1 MYNPSL
7 REQPLD
13 QPAAVI
19 PLKHE
24 SSILDW
30 LESTGRLLARD
41 EANLEAAGYL
51 DEADEEI
58 SDLMGSD
65 DVGFDDDD
73 DFDDDA
79 SLDDE

>member
-13 QPAAVI
+13 QPAEVI
-19 PLKHE
+19 PIKHE

-30 LESTGRLLARD
+30 LEATGRLLARE
-41 EANLEAAGYL
+41 EAVVDAGF

-58 SDLMGSD
+58 SDLMGGD
-65 DVGFDDDD
+65 DIGYDDDD
-73 DFDDDA
+73 DFADDDDVA
-79 SLDDE
+79 EIE

>member
-13 QPAAVI
+13 QAAAVI
-19 PLKHE
+19 PQKHE

-30 LESTGRLLARD
+30 LESTGRLLTRD
-41 EANLEAAGYL
+41 EVNLEAGYL

-58 SDLMGSD
+58 SDLMGND

-73 DFDDDA
+73 DDDFDA
-79 SLDDE
+79 GLDEE

>member
-7 REQPLD
+7 QEEPLH
-13 QPAAVI
+13 QSAPVI

-41 EANLEAAGYL
+41 DAHLEAGYL

-58 SDLMGSD
+58 SDLMGVD
-65 DVGFDDDD
+65 EVGYEDDDD
-73 DFDDDA
+73 DDDVVD
-79 SLDDE
+79 LE

>member
-7 REQPLD
+7 RQEPID

-30 LESTGRLLARD
+30 LESTGRLLDRED
-41 EANLEAAGYL
+41 TQIQAGYL
-51 DEADEEI
+51 DEAEEEI

-65 DVGFDDDD
+65 DSSFDDDD
-73 DFDDDA
+73 DDYDPGVDDD
-79 SLDDE
+79 

>member
-7 REQPLD
+7 REQPLE
-13 QPAAVI
+13 QPAVVI
-19 PLKHE
+19 PQKHE

-41 EANLEAAGYL
+41 EPHLQAGYL

-65 DVGFDDDD
+65 DSAFEDDDDD
-73 DFDDDA
+73 DFDASADD
-79 SLDDE
+79 D

>member
-19 PLKHE
+19 PQKHE

-41 EANLEAAGYL
+41 ESNPAAVY

-58 SDLMGSD
+58 SDLMGAD

-79 SLDDE
+79 AVDDD

>member
-19 PLKHE
+19 PQKHE

-41 EANLEAAGYL
+41 EVLVEAGYL

-58 SDLMGSD
+58 SDLMGAD

-79 SLDDE
+79 AVDDD

>member
-7 REQPLD
+7 REEPISR
-13 QPAAVI
+13 PAAVI

-30 LESTGRLLARD
+30 LEATGRLIARD
-41 EANLEAAGYL
+41 EVLADAGYL
-51 DEADEEI
+51 DDEEEI
-58 SDLMGSD
+58 DQLMGSD

-73 DFDDDA
+73 DDDDLP
-79 SLDDE
+79 LDED

>member
-1 MYNPSL
+1 MYKNPSL

-41 EANLEAAGYL
+41 EVHLEAGYL

-73 DFDDDA
+73 DFDDDT

>member
-7 REQPLD
+7 HEEPLH
-13 QPAAVI
+13 QSAPVI

-30 LESTGRLLARD
+30 LEATGRLLARED
-41 EANLEAAGYL
+41 AALEAGYL

-58 SDLMGSD
+58 SDLMGVDEVGYD
-65 DVGFDDDD
+65 DIDDDD
-73 DFDDDA
+73 DDVVE
-79 SLDDE
+79 LE